1 MMFAQ
6 HFLLLLSTLK
16 MRNLLLFSFTLLFV
30 CLSFVYITESINDI
44 LKKVVLADYVVKTIN
59 TKLSPTYFAYNPAN
73 KDLYVNAASNTIL
86 VINSTSNVVKKYIGG

>member
-6 HFLLLLSTLK
+6 HFLLLLSTLN
-16 MRNLLLFSFTLLFV
+16 MRNLILFSFTLLFV

-59 TKLSPTYFAYNPAN
+59 TKLSPTYFAYNPSN
-73 KDLYVNAASNTIL
+73 KELYVNAGLQTL
-86 VINSTSNVVKKYIGG
+86 FLLSTAHPML

>member
-44 LKKVVLADYVVKTIN
+44 LKK
-59 TKLSPTYFAYNPAN
+59 S
-73 KDLYVNAASNTIL
+73 
-86 VINSTSNVVKKYIGG
+86 STGRLCRQNHKY